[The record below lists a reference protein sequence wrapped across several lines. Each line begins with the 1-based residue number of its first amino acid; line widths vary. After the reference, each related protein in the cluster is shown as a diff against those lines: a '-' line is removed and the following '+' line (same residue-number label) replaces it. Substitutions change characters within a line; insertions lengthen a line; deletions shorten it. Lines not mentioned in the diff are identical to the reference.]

1 MLNERKQAYW
11 NAIRCENSADVYE
24 KWRQNKEVILPRKF
38 RAKPINNEPEEE
50 TTIRRNL
57 AIQTFDAEI
66 SLLRLRVPKYR
77 AKYEN
82 HDQVMHDEI
91 ANISSND
98 MQIKLRGL
106 WEKETNQEKIKSDD
120 FLRSKQKWLE
130 DHANNYGN
138 AIMKSPE
145 RRKRG
150 INNHHRQK
158 PDINSL
164 QQNEN
169 NNQNSHSRREI
180 PLPRQKQWRNKE
192 IRHNNYSENNDIQG
206 KNEFETQNNRREDNR
221 RKSDHFDQ
229 P

>member
-1 MLNERKQAYW
+1 
-11 NAIRCENSADVYE
+11 
-24 KWRQNKEVILPRKF
+24 
-38 RAKPINNEPEEE
+38 
-50 TTIRRNL
+50 
-57 AIQTFDAEI
+57 
-66 SLLRLRVPKYR
+66 
-77 AKYEN
+77 
-82 HDQVMHDEI
+82 
-91 ANISSND
+91 

-192 IRHNNYSENNDIQG
+192 IRHNNYRENNDIQG
-206 KNEFETQNNRREDNR
+206 KNEFETQNNSRDDNM

-229 P
+229 PKQNTINDWNQKQIKTNNEVILFCGEASFTNIA